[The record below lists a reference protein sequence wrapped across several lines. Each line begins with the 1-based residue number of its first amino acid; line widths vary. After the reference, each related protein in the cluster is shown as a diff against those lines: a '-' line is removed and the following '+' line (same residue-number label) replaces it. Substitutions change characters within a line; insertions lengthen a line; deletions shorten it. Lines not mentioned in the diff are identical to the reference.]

1 MICMGVREVYTGL
14 NGDHIDVYRLICN
27 VESDVYICRCRGI
40 WVVVKIM
47 VPFWIPS
54 IIRPL
59 IFRVP
64 KKGP

>member
-1 MICMGVREVYTGL
+1 MEPTYKGVEVAALGL
-14 NGDHIDVYRLICN
+14 NCVADSQTVGH
-27 VESDVYICRCRGI
+27 SDIQTVI

-47 VPFWIPS
+47 VPFWVPIR
-54 IIRPL
+54 RPL